1 MKMKIKTLIIVLMV
15 CISLNAQKKK
25 NGTIF
30 IEHPA
35 FDVVENLHSAMNS
48 NDSDA
53 LSKIIADDFR
63 GVAGDQMNKDAKPQ
77 TKAQFIQQVKNN
89 HEISKY
95 FNIRQS
101 SNGYPDAVEYKDENF
116 SGTWVYSWEYFT
128 AVGGTTGIDYSQP
141 RHTQYVVNKD
151 NQIAF
156 ARYYLNQYPY
166 SQTSNSQM
174 EMKDGDVYS
183 HHSNINTVRR
193 FVKAFQYNDD
203 ENLFVDFAEDVNVN
217 GLFNDWG
224 SDPMNL
230 DGLKSGFKT
239 FKSNYK
245 INSMDNIWIKFFKI
259 ESDSNFV
266 QSWWRFSVT
275 RKKDGKEIVFP
286 VMFNHT
292 FNDDGKIV
300 RHWESWNE
308 AKLQ

>member
-203 ENLFVDFAEDVNVN
+203 ENLFVDFAENVNVN

-245 INSMDNIWIKFFKI
+245 INSMDNMWIKFFKI

>member
-1 MKMKIKTLIIVLMV
+1 MKIKTLIIVLMV

-35 FDVVENLHSAMNS
+35 FDVIENLHSAMNS

-95 FNIRQS
+95 FNVRQS

-174 EMKDGDVYS
+174 VMKDGDVYS

-193 FVKAFQYNDD
+193 FIKALQYNDD
-203 ENLFVDFAEDVNVN
+203 ENLFVDFAENVNVN

-230 DGLKSGFKT
+230 DGLKSGFET

-245 INSMDNIWIKFFKI
+245 INSMDNMWIKFFKI

>member
-1 MKMKIKTLIIVLMV
+1 MKIKTLIVVLMV

-245 INSMDNIWIKFFKI
+245 INSMDNMWIKFFKI

-266 QSWWRFSVT
+266 QSWWRLSVT

>member
-1 MKMKIKTLIIVLMV
+1 MKIKTLIVVLMI

-53 LSKIIADDFR
+53 LSKLIADDFR

-95 FNIRQS
+95 FNVRQS

-193 FVKAFQYNDD
+193 FVKALQYNDD
-203 ENLFVDFAEDVNVN
+203 ENLFVDFAENVNVN

-230 DGLKSGFKT
+230 DGLKSGFET

-245 INSMDNIWIKFFKI
+245 INSMDNMWIKFFKI

>member
-1 MKMKIKTLIIVLMV
+1 MKMKFKTLIVVLMV

-35 FDVVENLHSAMNS
+35 FDVVDNLHSAMNS
-48 NDSDA
+48 NNSDA

-77 TKAQFIQQVKNN
+77 TKTQFIQQVKNN

-174 EMKDGDVYS
+174 KMKDGDVYS

-203 ENLFVDFAEDVNVN
+203 ENLFVDFAENVNVN

-245 INSMDNIWIKFFKI
+245 INSMDNMWIKFFKI

-266 QSWWRFSVT
+266 QSWWRLSVT
-275 RKKDGKEIVFP
+275 RKNDGKEIVFP

>member
-1 MKMKIKTLIIVLMV
+1 MKIKTLIVVLMV

-35 FDVVENLHSAMNS
+35 FNVVENLHSAMNS

-203 ENLFVDFAEDVNVN
+203 ENLFVDFAENVNVN

-245 INSMDNIWIKFFKI
+245 INSMDNMWIKFFKI

-266 QSWWRFSVT
+266 QSWWRLSVT

>member
-1 MKMKIKTLIIVLMV
+1 MKIKTLIVVLMI

-245 INSMDNIWIKFFKI
+245 INSMDNMWIKFFKI

-266 QSWWRFSVT
+266 QSWWRLSVT

>member
-1 MKMKIKTLIIVLMV
+1 MV

-35 FDVVENLHSAMNS
+35 VDVVENLHSAMNS

-95 FNIRQS
+95 FNVRQS
-101 SNGYPDAVEYKDENF
+101 SNGYPGAVEYKDENF

-174 EMKDGDVYS
+174 VMKDGDVYS

-193 FVKAFQYNDD
+193 FIKALQYNDD
-203 ENLFVDFAEDVNVN
+203 ENLFVDFAENVNVN

-230 DGLKSGFKT
+230 DGLKSGFET

-245 INSMDNIWIKFFKI
+245 INSMDNMWIKFFKI

>member
-1 MKMKIKTLIIVLMV
+1 MKIKTLIVVLMV

-95 FNIRQS
+95 FNVRQS

-174 EMKDGDVYS
+174 VMKDGDVYS

-193 FVKAFQYNDD
+193 FIKALQYNDD
-203 ENLFVDFAEDVNVN
+203 ENLFVDFAENVNVN

-230 DGLKSGFKT
+230 DGLKSGFET

-245 INSMDNIWIKFFKI
+245 INSMDNMWIKFFKI

>member
-1 MKMKIKTLIIVLMV
+1 MKIKTLIIVLMV

-174 EMKDGDVYS
+174 VMKDGDVYS

-193 FVKAFQYNDD
+193 FIKALQYNDD
-203 ENLFVDFAEDVNVN
+203 ENLFVDFAENVNVN

-230 DGLKSGFKT
+230 DGLKSGFET

-245 INSMDNIWIKFFKI
+245 INSMDNMWIKFFKI

>member
-1 MKMKIKTLIIVLMV
+1 MKIKTLIVVLMV

-203 ENLFVDFAEDVNVN
+203 ENLFVDFAENVNVN

-245 INSMDNIWIKFFKI
+245 INSMDNMWIKFFKI

>member
-1 MKMKIKTLIIVLMV
+1 MKIKTLIIVLMV

-95 FNIRQS
+95 FNVRQS

-245 INSMDNIWIKFFKI
+245 INSMDNMWIKFFKI

-266 QSWWRFSVT
+266 QSWWRLSVT
-275 RKKDGKEIVFP
+275 RKNDGKEIVFP

>member
-1 MKMKIKTLIIVLMV
+1 MKIKTLIIVLMV

-95 FNIRQS
+95 FNVRQS

-174 EMKDGDVYS
+174 VMKDGDVYS

-193 FVKAFQYNDD
+193 FIKALQYNDD
-203 ENLFVDFAEDVNVN
+203 ENLFVDFAENVNVN

-230 DGLKSGFKT
+230 DGLKSGFET

-245 INSMDNIWIKFFKI
+245 IISMDNMWIKFFKI

>member
-245 INSMDNIWIKFFKI
+245 INSMDNMWIKFFKI

>member
-1 MKMKIKTLIIVLMV
+1 MKMKFKTLIVVLMV

-35 FDVVENLHSAMNS
+35 FDVVDNLHSAMNS
-48 NDSDA
+48 NNSDA

-174 EMKDGDVYS
+174 KMKDGDVYS

-203 ENLFVDFAEDVNVN
+203 ENLFVDSED
-217 GLFNDWG
+217 
-224 SDPMNL
+224 
-230 DGLKSGFKT
+230 
-239 FKSNYK
+239 
-245 INSMDNIWIKFFKI
+245 
-259 ESDSNFV
+259 
-266 QSWWRFSVT
+266 
-275 RKKDGKEIVFP
+275 
-286 VMFNHT
+286 
-292 FNDDGKIV
+292 
-300 RHWESWNE
+300 
-308 AKLQ
+308 

>member
-1 MKMKIKTLIIVLMV
+1 MKIKTLIIVLMV

-25 NGTIF
+25 NGTTF

-95 FNIRQS
+95 FNVRQS

-174 EMKDGDVYS
+174 VMKDGDVYS

-193 FVKAFQYNDD
+193 FIKALQYNDD
-203 ENLFVDFAEDVNVN
+203 ENLFVDFAENVNVN

-230 DGLKSGFKT
+230 DGLKSGFET

-245 INSMDNIWIKFFKI
+245 INSMDNMWIKFFKI

>member
-77 TKAQFIQQVKNN
+77 TKAEFIQQVKNN

-151 NQIAF
+151 NQITF

-203 ENLFVDFAEDVNVN
+203 ENLFVDFAENVNVN

-230 DGLKSGFKT
+230 DGLKSGFET

-245 INSMDNIWIKFFKI
+245 INSMDNMWIKFFKI

>member
-1 MKMKIKTLIIVLMV
+1 MKIKTLIIVLMV

-151 NQIAF
+151 NQITF

-230 DGLKSGFKT
+230 DGLKSGFET

-245 INSMDNIWIKFFKI
+245 INSMDNMWIKFFKI

-266 QSWWRFSVT
+266 QSWWRLSVT

>member
-1 MKMKIKTLIIVLMV
+1 M
-15 CISLNAQKKK
+15 LNHKLKL
-25 NGTIF
+25 
-30 IEHPA
+30 
-35 FDVVENLHSAMNS
+35 NLFN
-48 NDSDA
+48 
-53 LSKIIADDFR
+53 R
-63 GVAGDQMNKDAKPQ
+63 
-77 TKAQFIQQVKNN
+77 
-89 HEISKY
+89 Y
-95 FNIRQS
+95 YNIRKTS
-101 SNGYPDAVEYKDENF
+101 TGYPDAIEYKDEDF
-116 SGTWVYSWEYFT
+116 AGVTWIYSWEYFT

-151 NQIAF
+151 NQIAY
-156 ARYYLNQYPY
+156 ARYYLNQWPY
-166 SQTSNSQM
+166 TQTSKSQK

-183 HHSNINTVRR
+183 HHPNINTVRR

-203 ENLFVDFAEDVNVN
+203 ENLFIDFNENVNVN

-224 SDPMNL
+224 NDPMNL
-230 DGLKSGFKT
+230 DDLKAGFKN

-245 INSMDNIWIKFFKI
+245 INSTDNIWIKFFEI

-286 VMFNHT
+286 VMFNHD

>member
-1 MKMKIKTLIIVLMV
+1 MKIKTLIVVLMI

-203 ENLFVDFAEDVNVN
+203 ENLFVDFAENVNVN

-245 INSMDNIWIKFFKI
+245 INSMDNMWIKFFKI

-266 QSWWRFSVT
+266 QSWWRLSVT

>member
-1 MKMKIKTLIIVLMV
+1 MKIKTLIVVLMV

-116 SGTWVYSWEYFT
+116 SGTWVYSWEHFT

-193 FVKAFQYNDD
+193 FVKAVQYNDD
-203 ENLFVDFAEDVNVN
+203 ENLFVDFTENANVN

-245 INSMDNIWIKFFKI
+245 INSVDNMWIKFFKI

>member
-1 MKMKIKTLIIVLMV
+1 MKIKTLIIVLMV

-25 NGTIF
+25 NGSIF

-95 FNIRQS
+95 FNVRQS

-174 EMKDGDVYS
+174 VMKDGDVYS

-193 FVKAFQYNDD
+193 FIKALQYNDD
-203 ENLFVDFAEDVNVN
+203 ENLFVDFAENVNVN

-230 DGLKSGFKT
+230 DGLKSGFET

-245 INSMDNIWIKFFKI
+245 INSMDNMWIKFFKI

>member
-1 MKMKIKTLIIVLMV
+1 MKLKIKTLIIVLMV

-203 ENLFVDFAEDVNVN
+203 ENLFVDFAENVNVN

-245 INSMDNIWIKFFKI
+245 INSMDNMWIKFFKI

>member
-1 MKMKIKTLIIVLMV
+1 MKIKTLIIVLMV

-203 ENLFVDFAEDVNVN
+203 ENLFVDFAENVNVN

-245 INSMDNIWIKFFKI
+245 INSMDNMWIKFFKI

-266 QSWWRFSVT
+266 QSWWRLSVT

>member
-1 MKMKIKTLIIVLMV
+1 MKIKTLIIVLMV

-203 ENLFVDFAEDVNVN
+203 ENLFVDFAENVNVN

-245 INSMDNIWIKFFKI
+245 INSMDNMWIKFFKI

>member
-1 MKMKIKTLIIVLMV
+1 MKIKTLIVVLMV

-95 FNIRQS
+95 FNVRQS

-203 ENLFVDFAEDVNVN
+203 ENLFVDFAENVNVN

-245 INSMDNIWIKFFKI
+245 INSMDNMWIKFFKI

>member
-63 GVAGDQMNKDAKPQ
+63 GIAGDQMNKDAKPQ
-77 TKAQFIQQVKNN
+77 TKAEFIQQVKNN

-151 NQIAF
+151 NQITF

-203 ENLFVDFAEDVNVN
+203 ENLFVDFAENVNVN

-245 INSMDNIWIKFFKI
+245 INSMDNMWIKFFKI

-266 QSWWRFSVT
+266 QSWWRLSVT

>member
-1 MKMKIKTLIIVLMV
+1 MKIKTLIIVLMV

-95 FNIRQS
+95 FNVRQS

-193 FVKAFQYNDD
+193 FVKALQYNDD
-203 ENLFVDFAEDVNVN
+203 ENLFVDFAENVNVN

-245 INSMDNIWIKFFKI
+245 INSMDNMWIKFFKI

>member
-1 MKMKIKTLIIVLMV
+1 MKIKTLIIVLMV

-63 GVAGDQMNKDAKPQ
+63 GVAGDLMNKDAKPQ

-95 FNIRQS
+95 FNVRQS

-193 FVKAFQYNDD
+193 FVQALQYNDD
-203 ENLFVDFAEDVNVN
+203 ENLFVDFAENVNVN

-230 DGLKSGFKT
+230 DGLKSGFET

-245 INSMDNIWIKFFKI
+245 INSMDNMWIKFFKI

>member
-1 MKMKIKTLIIVLMV
+1 MKIKTLIVVLMV

-203 ENLFVDFAEDVNVN
+203 ENLFVDFAENVNVN

-245 INSMDNIWIKFFKI
+245 INSVDNMWIKFFKI

>member
-1 MKMKIKTLIIVLMV
+1 MKIKTLIIVLMV

-25 NGTIF
+25 NGSIF

-203 ENLFVDFAEDVNVN
+203 ENLFVDFAENVNVN

-230 DGLKSGFKT
+230 DGLKSGFET

-245 INSMDNIWIKFFKI
+245 INSMDNMWIKFFKI